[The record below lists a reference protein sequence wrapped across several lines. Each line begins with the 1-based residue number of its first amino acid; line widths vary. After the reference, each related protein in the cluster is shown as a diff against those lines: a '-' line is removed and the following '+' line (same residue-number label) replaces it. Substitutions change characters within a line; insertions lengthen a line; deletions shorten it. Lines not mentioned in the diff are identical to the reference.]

1 MKDEEGHKLS
11 ISESDAAEIEN
22 AYDGLLE
29 SLKELAGRK
38 NTTLVRQVLY
48 ELIDFIIKRLSLA
61 EESLLLY
68 TSKIFDK
75 DYIFAHSL
83 NVCLIGMRI
92 AMRLNFAKARLA
104 DLGLICLVHAG
115 KDMGFAEGLDKGV
128 RPDKEMEDIFK
139 LADVYDALTHPPV
152 YRHTLMPDETLKTI
166 IDSDKYFDKRIIKIL
181 LEELS
186 LYPRGTWVQLSTK
199 EIGRVVKINKGI
211 LLRPIVKV
219 FIDWKGRC
227 LGEAKTVDLSQK
239 SMIYIA
245 RPLTEEEATSI
256 LETKRI
262 IKD

>member
-1 MKDEEGHKLS
+1 MKDEEGHTLG
-11 ISESDAAEIEN
+11 ISESDAAEIED

-29 SLKELAGRK
+29 SLKELAGRED
-38 NTTLVRQVLY
+38 TALVRQVLY
-48 ELIDFIIKRLSLA
+48 ELIDFIMKRLSLA

-92 AMRLNFAKARLA
+92 GMRLNFAKARLTE
-104 DLGLICLVHAG
+104 LGFICLIHAS
-115 KDMGFAEGLDKGV
+115 KDMGLAQGLDKGI
-128 RPDKEMEDIFK
+128 RQDKEMEDIFK

-166 IDSDKYFDKRIIKIL
+166 VETDKYFDKRIIKIL

-199 EIGRVVKINKGI
+199 EIGRVVKTNKGM

-219 FIDWKGRC
+219 FVDWKGRS
-227 LGEAKTVDLSQK
+227 LREAKTVDLSQK

-245 RPLTEEEATSI
+245 RPLTEEEVKSI
-256 LETKRI
+256 MEK
-262 IKD
+262 KGS

>member
-1 MKDEEGHKLS
+1 MKDEEGHKLR

-38 NTTLVRQVLY
+38 DINLVKQALY
-48 ELIDFIIKRLSLA
+48 ELVDFIIERLSLA

-68 TSKIFDK
+68 TSKIFNK

-92 AMRLNFAKARLA
+92 GMRLNFAKARLK
-104 DLGLICLVHAG
+104 DLGFICLIHAG
-115 KDMGFAEGLDKGV
+115 KDMNFAEGLDQGT
-128 RPDKEMEDIFK
+128 RPDKDMEDIFK

-152 YRHTLMPDETLKTI
+152 YRHTMMPDETLKTI
-166 IDSDKYFDKRIIKIL
+166 VETDKYFDKRIIKIL

-186 LYPRGTWVQLSTK
+186 LYPRGIWVQLSTK
-199 EIGRVVKINKGI
+199 EIGRVVKINKGM
-211 LLRPIVKV
+211 LLRPIVKIFV
-219 FIDWKGRC
+219 DWRGRP
-227 LGEAKTVDLSQK
+227 LDEAKTVDLSQK

-245 RPLTEEEATSI
+245 RPLTDEEA
-256 LETKRI
+256 KKI
-262 IKD
+262 IKE